1 MESAQRT
8 HLSLLVHL
16 ARVDDHFAVVEEDMI
31 RNIANDYGLPTED
44 VNELIDQPDAI
55 EDLDAITKDLDLKF
69 RSIYD
74 CIQLMVIDGIVDQK
88 EITFCN
94 MVADKLGYSR
104 DLVQYLT
111 DHRHDSSDQVR
122 RSAYEMGII

>member
-1 MESAQRT
+1 MESAQRA

-16 ARVDDHFAVVEEDMI
+16 ARVDDHVAIVEEDMI
-31 RNIANDYGLPTED
+31 RDIANDYGVATED
-44 VNELIDQPDAI
+44 VNELINQPDEI
-55 EDLDAITKDLDLKF
+55 EDLDAISKDFDLKF
-69 RSIYD
+69 KSIYD